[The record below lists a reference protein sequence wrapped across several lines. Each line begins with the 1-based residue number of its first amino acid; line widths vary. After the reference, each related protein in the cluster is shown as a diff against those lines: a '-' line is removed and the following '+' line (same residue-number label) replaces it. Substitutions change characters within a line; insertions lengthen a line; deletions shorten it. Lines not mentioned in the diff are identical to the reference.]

1 MAQRGLAVKIAI
13 GKPKPGGGDM
23 DGPSEIG
30 APPAPP
36 DAAPPDQDDQ
46 PSGRPYP
53 DPAAVG
59 FRQPEEDCQHCE
71 YDQDGTCLILNV
83 PIGLTC
89 NAYEAKEDETSD
101 MGAPAQPGG
110 MPPEMGA

>member
-30 APPAPP
+30 APPALPNAPSP
-36 DAAPPDQDDQ
+36 DADDT
-46 PSGRPYP
+46 GTGVHP

-59 FRQPEEDCQHCE
+59 FRQEGETCEACE
-71 YDQDGTCLILNV
+71 YNHDGQCVMLAV
-83 PIGLTC
+83 PVGLTC
-89 NAYEAKEDETSD
+89 SLFEGKEDETSD
-101 MGAPAQPGG
+101 RGAPAQPGG